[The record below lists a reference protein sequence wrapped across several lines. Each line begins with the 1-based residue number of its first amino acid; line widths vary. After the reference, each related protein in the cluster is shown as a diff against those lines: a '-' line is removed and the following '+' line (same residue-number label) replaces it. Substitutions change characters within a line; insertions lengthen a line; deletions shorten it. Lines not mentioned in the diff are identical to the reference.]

1 MSRRRTAARAQT
13 GPPGPR
19 QKKKSEKKTPPSG
32 AARTPNRTRAN
43 DARPRFRFRTRA
55 VKKKEKKESPAP
67 TFFAAAA
74 AQVKTHSD
82 GPARR
87 SARARRAGQPSPA
100 ASRERA
106 RHQKLSQKSVST
118 DEAERGVPR
127 QAQCATKQPGLSAA
141 PCAPPRP
148 RREPGRKG
156 AFHPRS
162 RSASRSMRQTS
173 PPRHPSG
180 RTDRRRGWLVW
191 CLHDDRSID
200 RSIDRWHKRTID
212 RGFVEHQRGAPG
224 ETGLDQR
231 LLQMRWVG
239 RTGGR
244 ERLRTSGFLSCDPN
258 LL

>member
-1 MSRRRTAARAQT
+1 MSRRRTAARART

-19 QKKKSEKKTPPSG
+19 PKKKKREKTPPSG

-55 VKKKEKKESPAP
+55 VKKKGKKKESPAP

-87 SARARRAGQPSPA
+87 SARARAGQPSPA

-106 RHQKLSQKSVST
+106 RDQKLSQKSVST

-127 QAQCATKQPGLSAA
+127 QAQCAAKQPGLSAA

-173 PPRHPSG
+173 LTTPTP
-180 RTDRRRGWLVW
+180 VW
-191 CLHDDRSID
+191 SHRPTTGMVGVVLARRSID
-200 RSIDRWHKRTID
+200 RSID
-212 RGFVEHQRGAPG
+212 G
-224 ETGLDQR
+224 
-231 LLQMRWVG
+231 
-239 RTGGR
+239 
-244 ERLRTSGFLSCDPN
+244 TSAR
-258 LL
+258 